1 MKGENKGN
9 LKKKHRYKD
18 ILTIR
23 KLYKM
28 LVNAFQP
35 FIDRFEFKILFN
47 IIRLNLFVY
56 KIMLV
61 IKHRIITTNFDSNII
76 RTLLFL
82 LREQRKRIINR
93 EILYKYI

>member
-35 FIDRFEFKILFN
+35 FIDRFEFKIVQYNKIEF
-47 IIRLNLFVY
+47 IRV
-56 KIMLV
+56 
-61 IKHRIITTNFDSNII
+61 
-76 RTLLFL
+76 
-82 LREQRKRIINR
+82 
-93 EILYKYI
+93 